1 MQASMFFRSL
11 AGPRK
16 RLQGA
21 PAATQRAHW
30 CDHGAVDEKK
40 WNASGA
46 SGMCA
51 QRIVAFTGVHGS
63 RGRQRPAKTLFMT
76 GWSWPTVQS
85 SETSCASTAR
95 AISAYVSRDGR
106 RSSMPPLKHRPWPG
120 WLVRTACVGCAVDGA
135 RRRARG
141 SGPAAPPGG
150 KSSPA
155 RAPRREGRRV
165 RPAAHRRVPE
175 PAQVLR
181 RAGAGQEHE
190 VQVQFQHPLERQRPK
205 VQHPAR
211 PHARPG
217 RVPGER
223 RRVPHVVEAVGGQR
237 GARGR
242 AHVRD
247 ERGPSSRPVDASQ
260 NMSQDQ
266 RAGDVAAVTVQ
277 DDRVALVA
285 TRRLRALR
293 RFRRR
298 GPERERAE
306 QRARSAAHAVRRGCL
321 NGQALQ
327 RSTAH
332 DHSRRSSVAIS
343 AACSVRCDFSG
354 RKVAD
359 GGLYIKQYGQ
369 PPDSHSAQLC
379 TLWPMS
385 NPARYLIPAEASPSD
400 LSGDLLRRRT
410 IGG

>member
-1 MQASMFFRSL
+1 MQASMFLRSL

-120 WLVRTACVGCAVDGA
+120 WLVRTACAGRAVDGA
-135 RRRARG
+135 RRRAPG

-369 PPDSHSAQLC
+369 HSAQLC

>member
-120 WLVRTACVGCAVDGA
+120 WLVRTACAGRAVDGA

-277 DDRVALVA
+277 DDRVALVTTA
-285 TRRLRALR
+285 D
-293 RFRRR
+293 
-298 GPERERAE
+298 
-306 QRARSAAHAVRRGCL
+306 RSA
-321 NGQALQ
+321 
-327 RSTAH
+327 
-332 DHSRRSSVAIS
+332 
-343 AACSVRCDFSG
+343 
-354 RKVAD
+354 
-359 GGLYIKQYGQ
+359 
-369 PPDSHSAQLC
+369 SAQNSARVARRMLGYSRGDDVSNESDAN
-379 TLWPMS
+379 TL
-385 NPARYLIPAEASPSD
+385 
-400 LSGDLLRRRT
+400 GV
-410 IGG
+410 